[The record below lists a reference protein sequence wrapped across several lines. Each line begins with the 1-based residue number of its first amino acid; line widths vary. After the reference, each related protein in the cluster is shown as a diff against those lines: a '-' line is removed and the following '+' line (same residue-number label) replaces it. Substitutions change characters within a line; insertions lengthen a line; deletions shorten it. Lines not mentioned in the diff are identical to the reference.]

1 MKLEQIFHKQHDL
14 KTFQPAMKA
23 NGAIV
28 INRPQKTEDL
38 DLVQLVHQENIRLQQ
53 QLLIEREYHETWRQG
68 KELAE
73 SELIQTNKEK
83 KDLER
88 KIKLLQSF
96 KDMKKRR
103 SWNLANHYLYE
114 GRIQILLNELE
125 SMEVEESK
133 IFEKLNFKR
142 NECQELKAKLEFKEQ
157 EIKQLVYELQTK
169 NKN

>member
-14 KTFQPAMKA
+14 KNFQPIMKA

-28 INRPQKTEDL
+28 INRPQKSEDL

-68 KELAE
+68 KQLAE
-73 SELIQTNKEK
+73 NELIQANKEK

-88 KIKLLQSF
+88 KIKLFQSF